1 MKNSVRS
8 ISLINSIHRII
19 IALFLVSI
27 SFAGDIPTIDKPK
40 NFEAPSKEEGGILTT
55 LVSSYMAVRNSVKF
69 AYDEIMYFEHMYD
82 TYERIH
88 DWFDRNKNKVENTW
102 DASTRI
108 VTDPKDVFT
117 TLRRMETIF
126 DAVDDITLNETKKFD
141 LLLAGGENLWDVATA
156 RNNQYTGFIIPNTEQ
171 TLDYVEG
178 LFTGKAGMSLSEQQ
192 KAQMTADEVDSW
204 TKYYEQR
211 KSLENIPKEN
221 WPEER
226 VRLAATLI
234 ASSAMANSG
243 ALNKW
248 SLKANLDAQGLEKS
262 LNGVEGVN
270 QNGVAGALYA
280 LETSNANNKRLR
292 HSIEELK
299 ALQGLLGMDMWVFA
313 QNRSKELYY
322 SSQMMDFQMAFKK

>member
-1 MKNSVRS
+1 MKTFVRS
-8 ISLINSIHRII
+8 TSLINFTNKIWLT
-19 IALFLVSI
+19 LFLVAWAD
-27 SFAGDIPTIDKPK
+27 AGDIPTIDKPK
-40 NFEAPSKEEGGILTT
+40 NFDAPTKEEGGILTT

-69 AYDEIMYFEHMYD
+69 AYDEIMYFENMYD

-88 DWFDRNKNKVENTW
+88 GWFDRNKTKVEDTW
-102 DASTRI
+102 DASTRL

-141 LLLAGGENLWDVATA
+141 RLLAGGENLWDVATT
-156 RNNQYTGFIIPNTEQ
+156 RNNQYTGFIIPNTAQ

-178 LFTGKAGMSLSEQQ
+178 LFTGKAGMNLSEQQ
-192 KAQMTADEVDSW
+192 KAAMTADEVEAW
-204 TKYYEQR
+204 TEYYEQR
-211 KSLENIPKEN
+211 KSIDHIPKEN

-226 VRLAATLI
+226 VRIAASLI
-234 ASSAMANSG
+234 SSSAMANSA

-248 SLKANLDAQGLEKS
+248 SLKANLDAQGLEKT
-262 LNGVEGVN
+262 LAPVEGVN
-270 QNGVAGALYA
+270 QNGVAAALYA

-299 ALQGLLGMDMWVFA
+299 ALQGLLGMDMWVYA
-313 QNRSKELYY
+313 QNRSRELFY
-322 SSQMMDFQMAFKK
+322 SSQMMDYQMAFKK